1 MVSHFGQ
8 LSAACANTLSTD
20 GLRGPII
27 VHDPAAPYA
36 SEIDEEIVLTL
47 SDWYH
52 DQAPPLIRFFQSPVN
67 EELHGGSEPV
77 PNATLIN
84 EAQNVHF
91 DIKPNRNYLFR
102 IINMGAFAAQ
112 YLEFDQHDV
121 DVVEIDGVYT
131 QSHRVSQL
139 YLPVAQRYSVILKS
153 KSTTNQNFAIVASMD
168 LDMFDPGVT
177 PPNIPNKAGTDN
189 ID

>member
-1 MVSHFGQ
+1 M
-8 LSAACANTLSTD
+8 
-20 GLRGPII
+20 I
-27 VHDPAAPYA
+27 VHDPAAPYTF
-36 SEIDEEIVLTL
+36 EIDEEIVLTL

-52 DQAPPLIRFFQSPVN
+52 DQALPLIRLFQSPIN
-67 EELHGGSEPV
+67 EELHEGSQPV
-77 PNATLIN
+77 LNAILIN
-84 EAQNVHF
+84 ETQNVHF
-91 DIKPNRNYLFR
+91 DIKLNRNYLFC

-121 DVVEIDGVYT
+121 DVAEIDGVYT
-131 QSHRVSQL
+131 QSHRISQL